1 MQSVGSKVNP
11 IPSGY
16 HSVTPYLV
24 VEGAPKLIDFLKQTF
39 NAQEMARMNGP
50 EGRVAHAEV
59 KIGNS
64 IVMMSDAT
72 TQYPSMP
79 GNLYVY
85 VEEVDMVYKRAL
97 EAGAASVSQPTNQFY
112 GDRSASVKDPMGN
125 IWGIATHVEEVAP
138 EEMQRRM
145 KEQSIQ

>member
-1 MQSVGSKVNP
+1 MQSVTSKVNP

-24 VEGAPKLIDFLKQTF
+24 VEGVPKLIDFLKNTF
-39 NAQEMARMNGP
+39 NAQELARMKGP
-50 EGRVAHAEV
+50 DGRVAHAEV
-59 KIGNS
+59 KVGDP

-72 TQYPSMP
+72 PQYPPMP

-85 VEEVDMVYKRAL
+85 VEDVDMVYKRAL
-97 EAGAASVSQPTNQFY
+97 EAGAASVSQPTTQFY

-125 IWGIATHVEEVAP
+125 IWGIATHVEQVSP